1 MHDSTTNDPP
11 TRGLLITGVSSGI
24 GHGLAEF
31 YLKQGYRVLGTSR
44 RAPSDLLEHSQFRFR
59 SIDLGHPTAIGPPIT
74 ALLDQIRHLDLV
86 VLNAGILGDFGD
98 LADAELD
105 DLTRTMQVNVWSNK
119 CVLDALYGAGVTIQ
133 QVVAISSGASVNG
146 NRGWSGYSISKAAL
160 NMLVT
165 LYARERPETHFA
177 ALAPGLVDTFMQE
190 QLRTRTPDERYPA
203 VEVLRNKQHTPDMPR
218 PGDAAETLATTM
230 AQLPE
235 RVSSGAY
242 ADIRMLTAEA

>member
-1 MHDSTTNDPP
+1 MNDPEP
-11 TRGLLITGVSSGI
+11 RTMLITGVSSGI
-24 GHGLAEF
+24 GHGLATF
-31 YLKQGYRVLGTSR
+31 YLEQGWRVLGTSR
-44 RAPSDLLEHSQFRFR
+44 RTPADLLEHSRFLFRG
-59 SIDLGHPTAIGPPIT
+59 IDLGDPTAIAPPIN
-74 ALLDQIRHLDLV
+74 ALLGDTRHLDLV
-86 VLNAGILGDFGD
+86 VLNAGVLGGFGD
-98 LADAELD
+98 LGDADLD

-119 CVLDALYGAGVTIQ
+119 CLLDALYGTGVTIQ

-146 NRGWSGYSISKAAL
+146 NRGWGGYSISKAAL

-190 QLRTRTPDERYPA
+190 QLRARTPDERYPA

-218 PGDAAETLATTM
+218 PDAAAEILAATM

-242 ADIRMLTAEA
+242 ADIRTLTAEA

>member
-1 MHDSTTNDPP
+1 MNDPS

-31 YLKQGYRVLGTSR
+31 YLEQGYRVLGTSR
-44 RAPSDLLEHSQFRFR
+44 RTPPDLLEHPEFRFR
-59 SIDLGHPTAIGPPIT
+59 SIDLGHPTALGPPIT
-74 ALLDQIRHLDLV
+74 ALLDETRHLDLV
-86 VLNAGILGDFGD
+86 VLNAGILGGFGD
-98 LADAELD
+98 LGDADLD
-105 DLTRTMQVNVWSNK
+105 DLTHTMQVNVWSNK

-133 QVVAISSGASVNG
+133 QVVAVSSGASVNG

-190 QLRTRTPDERYPA
+190 QLRARAPDDRYPA
-203 VEVLRNKQHTPDMPR
+203 VEVLRGKQHTPDMPQ
-218 PGDAAETLATTM
+218 PEDAAEVLAATI
-230 AQLPE
+230 ADLPQ
-235 RVSSGAY
+235 RVDSGAY
-242 ADIRMLTAEA
+242 ADIRKLTAEA